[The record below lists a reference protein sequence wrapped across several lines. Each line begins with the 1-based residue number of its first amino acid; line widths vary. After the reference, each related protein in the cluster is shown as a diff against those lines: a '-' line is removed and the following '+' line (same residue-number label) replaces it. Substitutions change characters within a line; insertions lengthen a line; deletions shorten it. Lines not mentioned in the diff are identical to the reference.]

1 MRPLRYSQSNG
12 TLPLRSAI
20 AAIYPG
26 TTADHVQVTNGGSEA
41 NYITTWNLVEPGDE
55 VVMMVPNY
63 MQTWGLARAFGATI
77 RDWPLVESPGGW
89 RVDIAALDRLVS
101 PRSKL
106 IVICNP
112 NNPTGARFEATDL
125 DAIASIA
132 SRHGA
137 WVLSDEIY
145 RGAELDGR
153 ETPSMWGRHDRVIVT
168 SGLSKAYAL
177 PGLRVGWVVAPPPLV
192 AALWSYHD
200 YTTISPGALS
210 DILARR
216 ALEPDRR
223 ATILARTRRILNTNF
238 PLMADW
244 LRSHG
249 ERFSY
254 VPPDAG
260 AIVYVRYSH
269 AINST
274 ALVNRL
280 RQEKSV
286 LIVPGDH
293 FGMDG
298 YLRIG
303 FGEEVGYL
311 REGLSRLH
319 DLLSRSRIGDF
330 GCRIAE
336 NGFIGT
342 LTPIRIRNLQSDM
355 TVDLILIG
363 FGDVGKRF
371 ASLLDE
377 QRTTL
382 ARQYGHLAADR
393 WHRHAAGRVSRALV
407 SSGKASAKAAL
418 RTLPIRRIAPRT
430 STPPTVVSGFSRE

>member
-1 MRPLRYSQSNG
+1 MRLEQFAMERMQSTYENQVEYNLSESGVQPLRLRDLLDDDASRHELMNAALRYSQSNG

-41 NYITTWNLVEPGDE
+41 NYIATWNLVEPGDE

-112 NNPTGARFEATDL
+112 NNPTGARFEAADL

-177 PGLRVGWVVAPPPLV
+177 PGLRIGWVVAPPPLV
-192 AALWSYHD
+192 ASLWSYHD

-216 ALEPDRR
+216 ALEPERR
-223 ATILARTRRILNTNF
+223 AKILARTRRILNTNF

-249 ERFSY
+249 DRFSY

-311 REGLSRLH
+311 REGLTRLH
-319 DLLSRSRIGDF
+319 DLL
-330 GCRIAE
+330 
-336 NGFIGT
+336 
-342 LTPIRIRNLQSDM
+342 
-355 TVDLILIG
+355 VDLGSGIS
-363 FGDVGKRF
+363 DVGLVK
-371 ASLLDE
+371 SD
-377 QRTTL
+377 
-382 ARQYGHLAADR
+382 
-393 WHRHAAGRVSRALV
+393 SSAL
-407 SSGKASAKAAL
+407 
-418 RTLPIRRIAPRT
+418 
-430 STPPTVVSGFSRE
+430 